1 MISVSNALEIILDTT
16 QTKKISETVDIIN
29 ATGRILF
36 KNIISELNVPQKNNS
51 AMDGYAVIY
60 SDTAKASY
68 KNPVTLSI
76 ISEIQAGANYSGDT
90 IKPGNAI
97 RIMTGAPVPDG
108 ADAVVPFEDTEEY
121 QGLVKIFNS
130 FEKHKNI
137 RFAGEDI
144 KKGDLVVKKGT
155 RIDSAEAG
163 LIASLNIDKI
173 EVYKKPEVAII
184 ATGDEIIELG
194 SINKTGQIVNSNAYT
209 LHSEIIKYGG
219 SPVYMG
225 IAKDNIA
232 ETTEKIKEA
241 MKYDIIITSGGV
253 SMGKYDFVPDVL
265 KSLGVEIKIE
275 KVLMRPGK
283 PVVFGNIGTK
293 LFFGLPG
300 NPVSVMVSFM
310 QFVRPALLKMSGAYK
325 LKKPVIGA
333 KLLEEIRDRSGRKHF
348 IRGVYSIID
357 NEFHVKTTGDQG
369 SGILT
374 SMSDANCL
382 IILPANI
389 ENVSPGEI
397 VEIQLINHGE
407 I

>member
-1 MISVSNALEIILDTT
+1 MISVNNALEIILRSTN
-16 QTKKISETVDIIN
+16 TKEISETVDIFN

-36 KNIISELNVPQKNNS
+36 NNILSEIDVPQKDNS

-60 SDTAKASY
+60 SETAEASDA
-68 KNPVTLSI
+68 NPVILSVT
-76 ISEIQAGANYSGDT
+76 SEIQAGGEYSGDA
-90 IKPGNAI
+90 IKPGTAI
-97 RIMTGAPVPDG
+97 RIMTGAPVPPG
-108 ADAVVPFEDTEEY
+108 ADAVIPFEDTEEINES
-121 QGLVKIFNS
+121 VKIFKS
-130 FEKHKNI
+130 FTKHKNI

-144 KKGDLVVKKGT
+144 KKDDLVLSKGT

-163 LIASLNIDKI
+163 LIASLNISRV

-184 ATGDEIIELG
+184 TTGDEIIELG

-209 LHSEIIKYGG
+209 LYSEIKKYGG
-219 SPVYMG
+219 NPVYLG
-225 IAKDNIA
+225 IVKDNIA
-232 ETTEKIKEA
+232 EITEKIKEA
-241 MKYDIIITSGGV
+241 MKSDIIITSGGV

-265 KSLGVEIKIE
+265 KSLGVNIKIE

-283 PVVFGNIGTK
+283 PVVFGNIGDK

-325 LKKPVIGA
+325 LTKPVIGA
-333 KLLEEIRDRSGRKHF
+333 RVIHEIKDRSGRKHF
-348 IRGVYSIID
+348 IRGIYSIIN

-374 SMSDANCL
+374 SMSEANCL
-382 IILPANI
+382 IILPENS
-389 ENVSPGEI
+389 ENVMPGEI
-397 VEIQLINHGE
+397 VEIQLIDHGE